1 MGDFDHLIEVESEA
15 RDLLVRGEYRLAS
28 ELFLKI
34 VTELPEYEHGFC
46 FYDLAICMEELGE
59 FEAAERYYLQALAY
73 QPDDSIRLGGY
84 ASFLYLHGNPRVAFY
99 MHLRLLFLERTQLDP
114 AGADKTLTALRTLAQ
129 NLHMPQEEFVR
140 LTGSHLSPTQ

>member
-1 MGDFDHLIEVESEA
+1 MGDFDYLIDIEREA
-15 RDLLVRGEYRLAS
+15 RDLLVRGEYRPAS

-59 FEAAERYYLQALAY
+59 FDAAERYYLQALAY

-99 MHLRLLFLERTQLDP
+99 MHIRLLFLERTQLDA
-114 AGADKTLTALRTLAQ
+114 AGESQTLTALRTLAQ
-129 NLHMPQEEFVR
+129 MLHMSPEEFAR
-140 LTGSHLSPTQ
+140 LTGNQLSSTQ